1 MDEAGNLP
9 KIEDLKQM
17 VTIGLGRNIFF
28 DFYIQSL
35 QQFESVYGK
44 DGEIIYGNCGNK
56 VYLMAGDDDTP
67 EKFSKTDRSGNGYG
81 SAENRFYVFFIQTL
95 YGKFT

>member
-1 MDEAGNLP
+1 MVVDEAGNMP
-9 KIEDLKQM
+9 KIEDLRGM

-67 EKFSKTDRSGNGYG
+67 RHRKDFVNPEILFQSDPCTD
-81 SAENRFYVFFIQTL
+81 IQSCL
-95 YGKFT
+95 YQQ